1 MTGTGTAEDPF
12 CPENFDEFITAIE
25 TSGVY
30 VSCPE
35 NGLWNM
41 NKIRRDGITE
51 DIEVKCYG
59 IDGNNC
65 EIRNLFTRGDST
77 QPVFKFTG
85 RTCYVDSLH
94 FVSFLHN
101 RSNSLF
107 RFDYVHVGEYTFY
120 NCKFSGVM
128 ARGSLFSTGSAKLYF
143 KSGEKNGCSFDIR
156 FLSSSV
162 FFNDINSTPFY
173 DCNIRF
179 SGKSSGTGT
188 RIRLINSKLQG
199 ELPFPKMAL
208 SKKSETSLV
217 DMRISSD
224 QAIEEYSTGS
234 TIESVLINTDKTADG
249 AEIPQSLIKVPQS
262 KLTDAEYLNS
272 VGFPIGGV

>member
-1 MTGTGTAEDPF
+1 MTGTGTVEAPL
-12 CPENFDEFITAIE
+12 CPENFDEFITAVQ
-25 TSGVY
+25 TSGAY

-51 DIEVKCYG
+51 DIEVKCCG

-77 QPVFKFTG
+77 QPVFKFTA
-85 RTCYVDSLH
+85 RSCYIDSLH

-101 RSNSLF
+101 RSGALF
-107 RFDYVHVGEYTFY
+107 YGQNTSVGEYTFF

-128 ARGSLFSTGSAKLYF
+128 VRGKFADISTSKFEFRA
-143 KSGEKNGCSFDIR
+143 GEKKGCSFDIR
-156 FLSSSV
+156 FLNNASFYSASYT
-162 FFNDINSTPFY
+162 DGFY
-173 DCNIRF
+173 DCNIRLR
-179 SGKSSGTGT
+179 GKSSGTS

-199 ELPFPKMAL
+199 EMPFEKMSL
-208 SKKSETSLV
+208 SKKSETSLI
-217 DMRISSD
+217 DMRVSSN
-224 QAIEEYSTGS
+224 QAIEEYSIGG
-234 TIESVLINTDKTADG
+234 TITSVLINADKVADG
-249 AEIPQSLIKVPQS
+249 AELPQSLIKVPQS
-262 KLTDAEYLNS
+262 NLTDAEYLNS